1 MRDQNKSDKH
11 DYIKGLKI
19 TSAIEDNS
27 ILNIDILK
35 FDIEGSERYLFDSNF
50 DEWLPKVRILII
62 EFYDRL
68 VPNSSKAFFNAICK
82 YGFLLSQHGDNLIS
96 KLK

>member
-19 TSAIEDNS
+19 TSTIEDNS

-62 EFYDRL
+62 EFHDRL
-68 VPNSSKAFFNAICK
+68 VPCASKAFFNAI
-82 YGFLLSQHGDNLIS
+82 S
-96 KLK
+96 KV